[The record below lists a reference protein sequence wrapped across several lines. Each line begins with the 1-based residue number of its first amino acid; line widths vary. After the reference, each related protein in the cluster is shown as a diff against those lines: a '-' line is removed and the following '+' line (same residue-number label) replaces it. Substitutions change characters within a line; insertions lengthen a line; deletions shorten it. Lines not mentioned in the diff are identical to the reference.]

1 MTRTRLALLAGF
13 ALWFGGPVAAQETT
27 GVIVADG
34 RHVLTRAD
42 AISGCRAV
50 EVDGLGRARTPLI
63 DARSG
68 LAFVPL
74 ARDPR
79 RPALVLSDRLP
90 YDRETL
96 LLAASSGGRGSVLAV
111 VTSPS
116 IRGAATRYGVRTSSR
131 TDVAG
136 PVVFDERGHIIGL
149 VDADRVGRREVEVI
163 SAPTIELVGRA
174 LGLRP
179 RVGRNSDPRLDARTI
194 LSRSAASLVTVR
206 CASSTPPVIVPDP
219 RPDPR
224 PEPPRPVEPPSVTL
238 EAPIDQTARAA
249 SSFERGQTVVQL
261 ARWPRVVLPPRARIE
276 LRAEGTMK
284 NLDPGTPGTAVF
296 LVKIGEQEFQLGDVI
311 EMSGNQTLSYT
322 QRITLDTRDLPG
334 GLTGRPVPVEVTYR
348 TIPNSIHTSHDSRVI
363 FRVDPL

>member
-1 MTRTRLALLAGF
+1 MTRTRLALLAGL

-42 AISGCRAV
+42 AISGCRSV
-50 EVDGLGRARTPLI
+50 EVDGLGRARTPLV

-79 RPALVLSDRLP
+79 RPALILSDRLP
-90 YDRETL
+90 YERETL
-96 LLAASSGGRGSVLAV
+96 LLAAPSGGRGSVLAV

-149 VDADRVGRREVEVI
+149 VDADGVGRREVEVI

-194 LSRSAASLVTVR
+194 LTRSAASLVTVR
-206 CASSTPPVIVPDP
+206 CAGTVPPVVV
-219 RPDPR
+219 PDPR
-224 PEPPRPVEPPSVTL
+224 PEPPRPVEPPSATL
-238 EAPIDQTARAA
+238 EAPIDQTVRAA

-296 LVKIGEQEFQLGDVI
+296 LVKIGDQEFQLGDVI
-311 EMSGNQTLSYT
+311 EMSGNQTLTYT

-334 GLTGRPVPVEVTYR
+334 ALTGRPVPVEVTYR

>member
-194 LSRSAASLVTVR
+194 LSRSAASLVTEGG
-206 CASSTPPVIVPDP
+206 STG
-219 RPDPR
+219 
-224 PEPPRPVEPPSVTL
+224 
-238 EAPIDQTARAA
+238 RAA